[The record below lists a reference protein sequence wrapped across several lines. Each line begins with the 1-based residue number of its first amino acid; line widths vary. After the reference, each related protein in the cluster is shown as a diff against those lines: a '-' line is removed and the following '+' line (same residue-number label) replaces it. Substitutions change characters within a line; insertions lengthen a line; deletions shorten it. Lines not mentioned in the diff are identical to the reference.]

1 MLALRIVAVLMA
13 LTLASAPV
21 LGQQKEHPI
30 AAEVKSQLKDP
41 NKPFTMMVLL
51 KVKDGATDKFEA
63 AFAKA
68 VKPTRAEKGCL
79 TYDLNREAKS
89 PNQYV
94 LYERWQ
100 NLPALQAH
108 LDAKHITTLL
118 AELGDLLASP
128 PELRIFFPTG
138 N

>member
-1 MLALRIVAVLMA
+1 MSYLRFVAVLPV
-13 LTLASAPV
+13 LTLAIAPV
-21 LGQQKEHPI
+21 LGQPKEHPI

-41 NKPFTMMVLL
+41 NKPFTMVVLL
-51 KVKDGATDKFEA
+51 KIKEGTSDKFEA

-79 TYDLNREAKS
+79 TYDLNREAKT

-100 NLPALQAH
+100 SLPALQAH
-108 LDAKHITTLL
+108 LEAKHIVTLL

-128 PELRIFFPTG
+128 PELRVFIPTG
-138 N
+138 D